1 MAHKKPKGRPPKAK
15 HLDTLLENLK
25 EVERLLE
32 IHTKV
37 AGSDVGAKHKVEV
50 LNKSGIVLLVA
61 CWEAYV
67 EDLAGSSF
75 EFLLRRAKKPSFFPT
90 KVLNMVSKK
99 VREDKDDRRVWD
111 LAGDGWK
118 TVLRNH
124 QNSVI
129 KRYIGNLNTPKPKQI
144 DELFDSLL
152 GLSKISKKW
161 SWHKCKPAQAR
172 GRLEKLITLRGEIA
186 HRVSATRSVH
196 KSDVTQA
203 TSLIGRLA
211 ITSHNAVNAS
221 LRNRLGHSVWQE
233 YQYQHTG

>member
-1 MAHKKPKGRPPKAK
+1 MAKFITISKYPKDPGQITTCNGTLFVTSVDKKQNI
-15 HLDTLLENLK
+15 LCFLK
-25 EVERLLE
+25 TTV
-32 IHTKV
+32 
-37 AGSDVGAKHKVEV
+37 
-50 LNKSGIVLLVA
+50 N
-61 CWEAYV
+61 
-67 EDLAGSSF
+67 
-75 EFLLRRAKKPSFFPT
+75 
-90 KVLNMVSKK
+90 N
-99 VREDKDDRRVWD
+99 
-111 LAGDGWK
+111 K

-203 TSLIGRLA
+203 TSLIDRLA